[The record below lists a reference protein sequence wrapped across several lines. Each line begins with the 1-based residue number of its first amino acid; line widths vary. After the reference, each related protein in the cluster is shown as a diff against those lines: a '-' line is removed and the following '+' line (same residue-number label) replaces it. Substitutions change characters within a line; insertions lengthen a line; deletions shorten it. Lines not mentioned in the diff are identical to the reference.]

1 MGQMSF
7 LEMTG
12 QSTEFRA
19 GIGLFM
25 TIGALL
31 VWLFFYAQLTDDV
44 FAFMLLSTLVAAF
57 VVALWLCLAI
67 RCPRC
72 KAKIVW
78 IAVHE
83 HATDKWLLWLLG
95 LTICPRCNFDPRSDS
110 DSVTR
115 RTKNASVA

>member
-12 QSTEFRA
+12 QSTKFRA
-19 GIGLFM
+19 GIGLFV
-25 TIGALL
+25 TIGALF
-31 VWLFFYAQLTDDV
+31 VWMFFYAELTDYFV
-44 FAFMLLSTLVAAF
+44 FMFLSTVLAAF

-72 KAKIVW
+72 KAQIVW

-83 HATDKWLLWLLG
+83 HATEKWLLWLSA
-95 LTICPRCNFDPRSDS
+95 LTVCPKCRFDPR
-110 DSVTR
+110 
-115 RTKNASVA
+115 